1 MTISSM
7 ATEVKGIVRFTQFYR
22 TLLQNVDAG
31 MDKRGLDEVAKQ
43 LSTEIRIE
51 DVGVSILVAGVLLVS
66 RILFEKKVRSSWKKA
81 SVRTQKRLSENMFY
95 TIYYTLAFAFY
106 VFGVRPSVDW
116 GVSLFSNKNNI
127 VPVIMVPYPPPMNF
141 FERAY
146 YVQSFGYYISAMIF
160 LVVFDP
166 RRSDFN
172 ELFLHHFVTIGL
184 VVGSYLFGYVRVGI
198 IVLALHDIGD
208 IFLYGAKALHYMG
221 LAGLDTAVFAVFAV
235 TFFVTRLVMYSRLVY
250 AISVESLISVSE
262 VPELCGWGTFFET
275 YFWHHLFFAIFLSTL
290 LVLHTFWFALI
301 LRMIHRELFLGK
313 KVSDEGDIRSDSDDD

>member
-1 MTISSM
+1 M
-7 ATEVKGIVRFTQFYR
+7 AMEAKGIMRFPQFYR
-22 TLLQNVDAG
+22 GLLESVG
-31 MDKRGLDEVAKQ
+31 SEMEKRGVDELPRQ
-43 LSTEIRIE
+43 LSTEIRLE
-51 DVGVSILVAGVLLVS
+51 DLAIAIFVAGVLLVS
-66 RILFEKKVRSSWKKA
+66 RVLFEKRIRSSWGKKV
-81 SVRTQKRLSENMFY
+81 SVRAQKRLAENMFY
-95 TIYYTLAFAFY
+95 TGYYTLAFAFY

-116 GVSLFSNKNNI
+116 GVSLFSNKNDI
-127 VPVIMVPYPPPMNF
+127 VPTIMVPYPPEMNF
-141 FERAY
+141 YERAY
-146 YVQSFGYYISAMIF
+146 YVQSFGYYISAMVF
-160 LVVFDP
+160 LIVFDP

-250 AISVESLISVSE
+250 AISVESLIAVTE
-262 VPELCGWGTFFET
+262 TPALCGWGTFFEI
-275 YFWHHLFFAIFLSTL
+275 YFWHHIAFTVFLSAL
-290 LVLHTFWFALI
+290 LVLHTFWFSLV

-313 KVSDEGDIRSDSDDD
+313 KVSDEGDIRSDSEDD